1 MAYVCEK
8 SVGTPRACDFRSGK
22 VILQQNVEPE
32 QMKKLLISGRT
43 DLLKD
48 FVSART
54 RRKFSA
60 FLVRGNDGK
69 VGFEF
74 EKREPKAKAG
84 EKAATAT
91 RKKPA

>member
-1 MAYVCEK
+1 
-8 SVGTPRACDFRSGK
+8 
-22 VILQQNVEPE
+22 
-32 QMKKLLISGRT
+32 MKKLLISGRT

-84 EKAATAT
+84 EKAATTT